1 MQTPRPEIDPFTGHR
16 RRILGKN
23 RRLVHIALF
32 EAHTLTVFKIDG
44 RNQQHS
50 NRVLSG
56 KNEEIEKTRA
66 GPSGA
71 MPSR

>member
-1 MQTPRPEIDPFTGHR
+1 MSGHR
-16 RRILGKN
+16 RRLFGEN

-32 EAHTLTVFKIDG
+32 EAYTLTVFQVDG

-56 KNEEIEKTRA
+56 KKWNVSTGLQA
-66 GPSGA
+66 GISA
-71 MPSR
+71 VSLV